1 MYVRNAKN
9 RDEAWLLDR
18 LEELPIDD
26 PAFRSRDYVIA
37 VDETSNTRAGFG
49 RIRIHKADDQS
60 VCELT
65 AIGVIPGWRSQGVG
79 AHIIER
85 LVALAMDAG
94 FETVYAFSDAPDYFT
109 QFGFRPASRSAL
121 PEALMERYQT
131 LVAPSEN
138 TVPVT
143 VGVDAFE
150 MPSQLRERFKS
161 AAPDPDEATA
171 RRDVSAEEFGLD
183 PDETTHKYDL

>member
-49 RIRIHKADDQS
+49 RIRVHKAEDQAA
-60 VCELT
+60 CELT
-65 AIGVIPGWRSQGVG
+65 AIGVVPGWRSQGVG

-85 LVALAMDAG
+85 LLALATDAG
-94 FETVYAFSDAPDYFT
+94 FETVYAFSDIPDYFT

-121 PEALMERYQT
+121 PDVLMERYQT
-131 LVAPSEN
+131 LLAQSES

-143 VGVDAFE
+143 IAVDSFE

-161 AAPDPDEATA
+161 AAPDADEAAAGTTA
-171 RRDVSAEEFGLD
+171 SPEDFGID
-183 PDETTHKYDL
+183 PDKTTHKYDL